1 MAHPVSRAAAP
12 VRHAILPLVL
22 IIGLIV
28 FGMVIGA
35 LAQLIIGGKNMWTI
49 DWGLAIVAG
58 VVGSFIGG
66 LLISLLAG
74 DGLNFRASGII
85 GSLVG
90 AVIVTGAWIWYKKRT
105 PAA

>member
-1 MAHPVSRAAAP
+1 M
-12 VRHAILPLVL
+12 L